1 MSEPTNST
9 PWRLAAF
16 LNSKLISSKLIG
28 MFCVCLLLVLACW
41 LHLAYGAKSLD
52 GQVVWQALFNY
63 DSGNSEQI
71 LVREMRLNRLLVSLI
86 VGAALALAGVLVQ
99 AVSRNP
105 LADPG
110 ILGIN
115 SGAAFF
121 VVAGLLFVSG
131 SRSLSVPLLAFSGA
145 LFSALLVVAL
155 SGRQQSSGRMILA
168 GAAVAALFSAM
179 TAVLLLVDQ
188 QGLEKLRNWLTG
200 SVSASDITKLDW
212 VIPYLIP
219 AMLGAMLLAKS
230 LNAHHLGDMAASG
243 LGVKVGRLK
252 LFALLAIVVLS
263 GSAVALVGPIGFI
276 GLVVPHMA
284 RFLIR
289 NDFRWLLPYSLIL
302 GAAVMVSA
310 DLMGRILVRPYE
322 INTGIVTAL
331 IGAPV
336 FIALVIW
343 RVR

>member
-1 MSEPTNST
+1 MNSGKNT
-9 PWRLAAF
+9 IVLPRSAPIGFKWLGMLA
-16 LNSKLISSKLIG
+16 IG
-28 MFCVCLLLVLACW
+28 LLLLVMCW
-41 LHLAYGAKSLD
+41 LHLGLGAKSIDWAL
-52 GQVVWQALFNY
+52 VWQALFNY
-63 DSGNSEQI
+63 DASNSEQV
-71 LVREMRLNRLLVSLI
+71 LVREMRMNRLLVSLV
-86 VGAALALAGVLVQ
+86 VGAVLALAGVLIQ

-131 SRSLSVPLLAFSGA
+131 SNSVSVPLLAFSGA
-145 LFSALLVVAL
+145 LFAALLVVML
-155 SGRQQSSGRMILA
+155 TGRQQSSGRMILA
-168 GAAVAALFSAM
+168 GAAVAAMFSAM

-200 SVSASDITKLDW
+200 SISASDVHKLDW
-212 VIPYLIP
+212 VWPYVVP
-219 AMLGAMLLAKS
+219 AVVGAWLLAKS

-252 LFALLAIVVLS
+252 LSALLIIVVLS

-284 RFLIR
+284 RFVIR
-289 NDFRWLLPYSLIL
+289 NDFRWLIPYALLL
-302 GAAVMVSA
+302 GAMVMVSA
-310 DLMGRILVRPYE
+310 DLMGRLLVRPYE

-331 IGAPV
+331 IGAPF

>member
-1 MSEPTNST
+1 MNDST
-9 PWRLAAF
+9 SVSALPKSGGVSLKLMGMLAVG
-16 LNSKLISSKLIG
+16 L
-28 MFCVCLLLVLACW
+28 LLLVVCW
-41 LHLAYGAKSLD
+41 LHLALGAKSIDWAL
-52 GQVVWQALFNY
+52 VWQALFNY
-63 DSGNSEQI
+63 DASDSEQI
-71 LVREMRLNRLLVSLI
+71 LVREMRMSRLLVSLV
-86 VGAALALAGVLVQ
+86 VGAALALAGVLIQ

-131 SRSLSVPLLAFSGA
+131 SRSVSVPLLAFSGA
-145 LFSALLVVAL
+145 LFAALLVVML
-155 SGRQQSSGRMILA
+155 TGRQQSSGRMILA

-200 SVSASDITKLDW
+200 SISASDIRKLDW
-212 VIPYLIP
+212 VWPYLVP
-219 AMLGAMLLAKS
+219 AMVGSLLLAKS

-252 LFALLAIVVLS
+252 LLSLFVIVVLS
-263 GSAVALVGPIGFI
+263 GSAVALVGPIGFV

-284 RFLIR
+284 RFVIR
-289 NDFRWLLPYSLIL
+289 NDFRWLIPYALLL
-302 GAAVMVSA
+302 GAIVMVSA
-310 DLMGRILVRPYE
+310 DLMGRLLVRPYE

-331 IGAPV
+331 IGAPF

>member
-1 MSEPTNST
+1 M
-9 PWRLAAF
+9 
-16 LNSKLISSKLIG
+16 
-28 MFCVCLLLVLACW
+28 CLLLVLACW

-52 GQVVWQALFNY
+52 GQVIWQALFNY
-63 DSGNSEQI
+63 DNSNSEQI

-121 VVAGLLFVSG
+121 VVAGLLFISG

-145 LFSALLVVAL
+145 LFAALLVAAL

-200 SVSASDITKLDW
+200 SVSASDINKLDW
-212 VIPYLIP
+212 VMPYLVP

-230 LNAHHLGDMAASG
+230 LNTHHLGDMAASG
-243 LGVKVGRLK
+243 LGVKVARLK